1 MLCYNQVSVKYGVK
15 YCVKTFDINHK
26 VFRQNMSLMI
36 YFQVTVLYLNAR
48 IINIYHIAS
57 ENKHKQKDTLPFI
70 LTLSLILRHVDREFR

>member
-1 MLCYNQVSVKYGVK
+1 
-15 YCVKTFDINHK
+15 
-26 VFRQNMSLMI
+26 MSLMI